1 MIIFCIQGG
10 RQIMKNKKTAILLF
24 DLFSNYELSVAL
36 SILSQGKK
44 QFDFFGLKDE
54 VISEEY
60 LHAKCTKLL
69 EEIII
74 EEYDS
79 LLIPGCMDLEDIISS
94 ERILNFLKKFDTKD
108 MIIASISSSPILLL
122 KAGMLENRRFM
133 AGVIKEELVEE
144 GFTMEQMK
152 NMVDIKEL
160 SENYDNIGPCIVD
173 DNILTSVGCNFIQFG
188 IQFGKMLSLDFQPGW
203 YGVNL

>member
-54 VISEEY
+54 VISEED
-60 LHAKCTKLL
+60 LHAKCTKIL
-69 EEIII
+69 EEIVI

-94 ERILNFLKKFDTKD
+94 ERILNFLRKFDSKD

-133 AGVIKEELVEE
+133 AGVIKEELVDE

-160 SENYDNIGPCIVD
+160 RENYDDIGPYIVD

>member
-54 VISEEY
+54 VISEED
-60 LHAKCTKLL
+60 LHAKCTKIL
-69 EEIII
+69 EEIVI

-94 ERILNFLKKFDTKD
+94 ERILNFLRKFDSKD

-122 KAGMLENRRFM
+122 KAGILENRRFM
-133 AGVIKEELVEE
+133 AGVIKEELVDE

-160 SENYDNIGPCIVD
+160 RENYDDIGPYIVD

>member
-1 MIIFCIQGG
+1 
-10 RQIMKNKKTAILLF
+10 MKNKKTAILLF

-69 EEIII
+69 EETII

>member
-54 VISEEY
+54 VISEED
-60 LHAKCTKLL
+60 LHAKCTKIL

-94 ERILNFLKKFDTKD
+94 ERILNFLRKFDSKD
-108 MIIASISSSPILLL
+108 KIIASISSSPILLL

-133 AGVIKEELVEE
+133 AGVIKEELVDE

-160 SENYDNIGPCIVD
+160 RENYDDIGPYIVD

>member
-1 MIIFCIQGG
+1 
-10 RQIMKNKKTAILLF
+10 MKNKKTAILLF

-36 SILSQGKK
+36 SILSQGEK
-44 QFDFFGLKDE
+44 QYDFFGLKDE
-54 VISEEY
+54 VISEEG
-60 LHAKCTKLL
+60 LHAKCNKIL
-69 EEIII
+69 EDIII

-79 LLIPGCMDLEDIISS
+79 LLIPGCMDLEEIISS
-94 ERILNFLKKFDTKD
+94 ERILNFLRKFDSKD

-122 KAGMLENRRFM
+122 KAGMLENRKFM

-144 GFTMEQMK
+144 GFTMVQMK

-160 SENYDNIGPCIVD
+160 KENYDNIGPYIVEG
-173 DNILTSVGCNFIQFG
+173 NIITSVGCNFIQFG

-203 YGVNL
+203 YGVN

>member
-54 VISEEY
+54 VISEED
-60 LHAKCTKLL
+60 LHAKCTKIL

-94 ERILNFLKKFDTKD
+94 ERILNFLRKFDTKD

-133 AGVIKEELVEE
+133 AGVIKEELVDE

-160 SENYDNIGPCIVD
+160 RENYDDIGPYIVD

>member
-1 MIIFCIQGG
+1 
-10 RQIMKNKKTAILLF
+10 MKNKKTAILLF

-54 VISEEY
+54 VISEED
-60 LHAKCTKLL
+60 LHAKCTKIL
-69 EEIII
+69 EEIVI

-94 ERILNFLKKFDTKD
+94 ERILNFLRKFDSKD

-122 KAGMLENRRFM
+122 KAGILENRRFM
-133 AGVIKEELVEE
+133 AGVIKEELVDE

-160 SENYDNIGPCIVD
+160 RENYDDIGPYIVD